1 VPKFAK
7 PILIV
12 CGAVL
17 LIGAAG
23 LLVANLY
30 LQSEGVQT
38 RIREAASKA
47 LGAPL
52 AIRGTSFTPWGG
64 FVLHG
69 ISVPDPERS
78 DHNLLE
84 AKSLRLHIATFPL
97 FSGRL
102 VIRQVTL
109 SNPTIIARQSKDR
122 RWTVLVPPPPQGDIP
137 VTVPERTTTQVEAP
151 RPARTMKVTVE
162 RIRVSGLTAV
172 FVDAKGRTIFRAENG
187 EGDAVLGEQDSSSGS
202 FQISKMEIGRAL
214 KPKNFGGP
222 FSWDGRVLDMP
233 ELGGTLAGG
242 TISGKYR
249 LEVGETS
256 SFALDLGVTEARLKK
271 LAGDL
276 GGSSENAA
284 GLVNASIQLAGDPG
298 RTESIAGDAVVDM
311 VGARFT
317 PVDFIV
323 QLGQLLGVE
332 ELQVLNLNEATSR
345 FLIREGRVDVE
356 TIHLQ
361 SENLILAGTG
371 TALFDGSIDIDG
383 RLMVN
388 RKLQR
393 QLRALLG
400 KNFKDADDPEYKQVA
415 FEVTNT
421 LADPRTDLLDKL
433 IGVRVGDDVGGVLRN
448 LFRVP
453 AGKGD

>member
-1 VPKFAK
+1 
-7 PILIV
+7 
-12 CGAVL
+12 
-17 LIGAAG
+17 
-23 LLVANLY
+23 
-30 LQSEGVQT
+30 
-38 RIREAASKA
+38 
-47 LGAPL
+47 
-52 AIRGTSFTPWGG
+52 
-64 FVLHG
+64 
-69 ISVPDPERS
+69 
-78 DHNLLE
+78 
-84 AKSLRLHIATFPL
+84 
-97 FSGRL
+97 
-102 VIRQVTL
+102 
-109 SNPTIIARQSKDR
+109 
-122 RWTVLVPPPPQGDIP
+122 
-137 VTVPERTTTQVEAP
+137 
-151 RPARTMKVTVE
+151 
-162 RIRVSGLTAV
+162 
-172 FVDAKGRTIFRAENG
+172 
-187 EGDAVLGEQDSSSGS
+187 
-202 FQISKMEIGRAL
+202 
-214 KPKNFGGP
+214 
-222 FSWDGRVLDMP
+222 
-233 ELGGTLAGG
+233 
-242 TISGKYR
+242 
-249 LEVGETS
+249 
-256 SFALDLGVTEARLKK
+256 
-271 LAGDL
+271 
-276 GGSSENAA
+276 
-284 GLVNASIQLAGDPG
+284 LVNASIQLAGDPG
-298 RTESIAGDAVVDM
+298 RTESIAGEAVVDM